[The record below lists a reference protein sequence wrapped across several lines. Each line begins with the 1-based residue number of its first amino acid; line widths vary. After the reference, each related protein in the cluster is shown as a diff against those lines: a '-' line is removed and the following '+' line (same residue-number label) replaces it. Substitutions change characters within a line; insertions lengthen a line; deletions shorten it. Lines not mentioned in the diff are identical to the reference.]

1 MYDRFVNS
9 VYDGVQLQ
17 ILCMT
22 SLLTS
27 IVECIVY
34 VSVEISLLTLY
45 SIMIQLQIVMFDKS
59 VDFHNRVNLKVI
71 LRMISD

>member
-1 MYDRFVNS
+1 
-9 VYDGVQLQ
+9 
-17 ILCMT
+17 MT
-22 SLLTS
+22 SLLTF